1 VSPGARLMA
10 GAVRGY
16 RLVRRPGR
24 PACRY
29 LPSCSEYALEA
40 LETHGALRGGWLTL
54 RRLGRCH
61 PWGGFG
67 YDPVPAPPHL
77 QEGRSW

>member
-1 VSPGARLMA
+1 VSPMARLMT

-16 RLVRRPGR
+16 RLVRRPDR

-40 LETHGALRGGWLTL
+40 LESHGALRGGWLTL

-67 YDPVPAPPHL
+67 YDPVPGPHL
-77 QEGRSW
+77 QEGQSC